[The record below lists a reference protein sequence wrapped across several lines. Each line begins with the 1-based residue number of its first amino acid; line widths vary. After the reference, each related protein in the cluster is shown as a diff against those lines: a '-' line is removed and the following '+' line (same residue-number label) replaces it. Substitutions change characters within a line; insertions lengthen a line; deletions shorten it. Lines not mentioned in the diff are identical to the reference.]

1 MKRLGFLIFMF
12 FISCYVRANE
22 IDIKDISLI
31 NYSNGI
37 NIVDN
42 TAIFNNIDQELEY
55 KVTLVNNMD
64 LDIKVDDIVI
74 NTPNNDIISYK
85 LSNISKGDIFKS
97 NDEKV
102 FNLVIKTNNISN
114 SYLDGLL
121 NINIKYR
128 DFSSDD
134 TLVDLVVD
142 KPSNNDKLKFS
153 FICCIVILFITIVV
167 FVILKMRRVNKNKML
182 LIMFFLLVSLFFSS
196 SNLYK
201 ISYSNKGILESSISV
216 VYKYSNIKRIDNG
229 FCINNECFNYIEKDN
244 NKINGINIYNLDD
257 NYKQNSDSK
266 NKLDTDAINKY
277 RELLIS
283 YGINCEVSMI
293 EYEKDNKILVS
304 IDKSYL
310 MEE

>member
-37 NIVDN
+37 KIVDN

-64 LDIKVDDIVI
+64 LDIKVDNIVI

-97 NDEKV
+97 NEEKV
-102 FNLVIKTNNISN
+102 LNLVIKTNNISN

-167 FVILKMRRVNKNKML
+167 FVILKMRRVNKNKIL

-244 NKINGINIYNLDD
+244 NKINGINLYNLDD

-266 NKLDTDAINKY
+266 NTIDIDTINKY